1 MGLYYSGYG
10 YLGHH
15 YPYAYAHA
23 PLVHHA
29 VSPYVYGARYYANSG
44 GAVHIVKRDAD
55 AEPAADPTADAEPVA
70 DADAD
75 AYYAAYGYAYS
86 PYVYRGY
93 GYAHPISYARYYHPY
108 AYAPY
113 GYIRHLGKRS
123 ADAEPTADADA
134 DPYYYDTDTDTEDTT
149 DTPMPTGPTDTDT
162 TGNPLESNYYTIT
175 AKAQWQPAFLFVFSL
190 ADVQCP

>member
-55 AEPAADPTADAEPVA
+55 AEPATEPTADAEPVA

-86 PYVYRGY
+86 
-93 GYAHPISYARYYHPY
+93 PY

-134 DPYYYDTDTDTEDTT
+134 DPYYY
-149 DTPMPTGPTDTDT
+149 GY
-162 TGNPLESNYYTIT
+162 GYGYRGYYGYPY
-175 AKAQWQPAFLFVFSL
+175 AYRPYRYGYYW
-190 ADVQCP
+190 

>member
-1 MGLYYSGYG
+1 MGIHSLPVTRIMIKFAIVVCLAAVVAADADADADPGLYYSGYG

-55 AEPAADPTADAEPVA
+55 AEPAADAEPVA

-123 ADAEPTADADA
+123 ADAEPAA
-134 DPYYYDTDTDTEDTT
+134 
-149 DTPMPTGPTDTDT
+149 
-162 TGNPLESNYYTIT
+162 
-175 AKAQWQPAFLFVFSL
+175 
-190 ADVQCP
+190 